1 MPHLRTYPS
10 LITFVALPN
19 YHRIASTKAPMNS
32 CHWMVSIHL
41 PDPEVISTLPLRYN
55 DYIWYVPPSASDC
68 FPSHISVTAFT
79 VSIFQIYHRVVSI
92 NRPSGYEPDALPLRH
107 DDGLSLD
114 GFDPSPLGSLVCDH
128 TLQTG
133 GFDPPPLIPPVCVH
147 YTTMMCFDIYPKCT
161 QPSLCPSSKNH
172 CINRPLD

>member
-1 MPHLRTYPS
+1 
-10 LITFVALPN
+10 
-19 YHRIASTKAPMNS
+19 
-32 CHWMVSIHL
+32 
-41 PDPEVISTLPLRYN
+41 
-55 DYIWYVPPSASDC
+55 
-68 FPSHISVTAFT
+68 
-79 VSIFQIYHRVVSI
+79 
-92 NRPSGYEPDALPLRH
+92 
-107 DDGLSLD
+107 LSLD

-147 YTTMMCFDIYPKCT
+147 YTTMTCFDIYPKCT